1 MTTPKVCPVWVHP
14 SHDLRALPE
23 TGPNADGGARRE
35 FQGVS
40 EYYGGCTKCGHGY
53 WSETPNKWLSSECTD
68 RSFPYAADIVSDW
81 EQLSF
86 WPDDKP
92 SMNKNFEE
100 GCLLKVTLSGEYS
113 DHLARTI
120 GPGPVRLVRM
130 ESETVSLAL
139 RVFRDN
145 APHVSREL
153 LFTMV
158 VSAMRGQLY
167 LAEAVERLNRM
178 RKAAK
183 R

>member
-130 ESETVSLAL
+130 EITGLTASVDKQL
-139 RVFRDN
+139 VFI
-145 APHVSREL
+145 PWQHIGLVQKE
-153 LFTMV
+153 
-158 VSAMRGQLY
+158 
-167 LAEAVERLNRM
+167 EE
-178 RKAAK
+178 K
-183 R
+183 

>member
-100 GCLLKVTLSGEYS
+100 GCLLKVTLW
-113 DHLARTI
+113 D
-120 GPGPVRLVRM
+120 PRLGGRVSR
-130 ESETVSLAL
+130 ETVSLAL